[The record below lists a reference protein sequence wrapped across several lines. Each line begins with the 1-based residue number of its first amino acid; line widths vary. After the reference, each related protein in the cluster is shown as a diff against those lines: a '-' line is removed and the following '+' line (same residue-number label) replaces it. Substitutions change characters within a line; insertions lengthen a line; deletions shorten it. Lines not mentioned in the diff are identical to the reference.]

1 MFWSCSFRTS
11 CKMFGSHLASFIV
24 HIMQTQNQDRFIVTK
39 TDNSEIEKEK
49 LERLSTK
56 TPMLTKIKPY
66 YPFKGATNK
75 LNL

>member
-1 MFWSCSFRTS
+1 
-11 CKMFGSHLASFIV
+11 
-24 HIMQTQNQDRFIVTK
+24 MQTQNQDRFIVTK

-56 TPMLTKIKPY
+56 TPMLTKIKPC
-66 YPFKGATNK
+66 YPFKGAANK

>member
-1 MFWSCSFRTS
+1 
-11 CKMFGSHLASFIV
+11 MFGSHLASFIV

-56 TPMLTKIKPY
+56 TPMLTKIKPC
-66 YPFKGATNK
+66 YPFKGAANK

>member
-1 MFWSCSFRTS
+1 
-11 CKMFGSHLASFIV
+11 
-24 HIMQTQNQDRFIVTK
+24 MQTQNQDRFIVTK

-56 TPMLTKIKPY
+56 TTMLTKIKPY